1 MYNNY
6 SLGRYLIHPA
16 AFSLRKDAVRYHDVI
31 FRGKFA
37 EFFDAIRSDDLQ
49 LVAKYLQLFLE
60 EEGWDLDKM
69 KTSMGDTAL
78 TLAAFKG
85 NVHIIRVLLDF
96 GADID
101 RKNSDGKTPLICAAE
116 SGNVELVRFFS
127 GKGAKRWLK
136 DRSGFSAYDYL
147 GSNTILDQD
156 RVWESRLPAIRWY
169 EGISG
174 ESVGSIGDYFDD
186 ELALRGILEYLYC
199 DRQDE
204 EIEWL
209 RKCNTIFFKG

>member
-16 AFSLRKDAVRYHDVI
+16 AFSLRKDAIRYHDVI

-37 EFFDAIRSDDLQ
+37 EFFDAIRSDDIVVVKQ
-49 LVAKYLQLFLE
+49 YLQLFFE
-60 EEGWDLDKM
+60 EEGWDLNKM

-78 TLAAFKG
+78 TLAAIKG
-85 NVHIIRVLLDF
+85 SLDIIRLLLDA

-101 RKNSDGKTPLICAAE
+101 KKNSDGKTPLICAAVC
-116 SGNVELVRFFS
+116 GHVELVRFFS

-147 GSNTILDQD
+147 GSDTILDQD

-174 ESVGSIGDYFDD
+174 ESAGSISEYFDD
-186 ELALRGILEYLYC
+186 ELALRGVLEYLYC
-199 DRQDE
+199 DREDE
-204 EIEWL
+204 ELEWL
-209 RKCNTIFFKG
+209 RKYNRIHL

>member
-16 AFSLRKDAVRYHDVI
+16 AFSLRKDAIRYHDVI

-37 EFFDAIRSDDLQ
+37 EFFDAIRSDDIVVVKQ
-49 LVAKYLQLFLE
+49 YLQLFFE
-60 EEGWDLDKM
+60 EEGWDLNKM

-78 TLAAFKG
+78 TLASIKG
-85 NVHIIRVLLDF
+85 SLDIIRLLLDA

-101 RKNSDGKTPLICAAE
+101 KKNSDGKTPLICAAVC
-116 SGNVELVRFFS
+116 GHMELVRFFS

-147 GSNTILDQD
+147 GSDTILDQD

-174 ESVGSIGDYFDD
+174 ESAGSISEYFDD
-186 ELALRGILEYLYC
+186 ELALRGVLEYLYC
-199 DRQDE
+199 DREDE
-204 EIEWL
+204 ELEWL
-209 RKCNTIFFKG
+209 RKCNRIHL